1 MSDPWAFWRS
11 SLDGETPET
20 TPGTPHAGYY
30 LMRRR
35 ETRDNPNPRPGDP
48 RKKVTTHYN
57 PVAIWQGNDDFIC
70 LGWLCLEHA
79 PRGPIYRTEA
89 DVIDESIFSRC
100 CRSPLT
106 YEDYLAKV
114 AEREASY
121 ERADND
127 A

>member
-1 MSDPWAFWRS
+1 MTDPTWSFWRAQ
-11 SLDGETPET
+11 LAGETPET

-57 PVAIWQGNDDFIC
+57 PVAIWFDEDS
-70 LGWLCLEHA
+70 GWNCIEHT
-79 PRGPIYRTEA
+79 PRLILSNSSIEA
-89 DVIDESIFSRC
+89 IDESIFSRC

-121 ERADND
+121 ECADND